1 LSGEVEGEEVY
12 SGIHPFLEMF
22 IQTIRISVGDLKV
35 VSYSKWADDPQAK
48 IGKFEFSQTG

>member
-1 LSGEVEGEEVY
+1 MSGEVEDEEVY

-35 VSYSKWADDPQAK
+35 VSYSKWADDPLAK
-48 IGKFEFSQTG
+48 EGKFEYS